1 VATTLTYLHIE
12 WHAILSLLGR
22 PDAITLTDSELLAR
36 ISNEVGRAW
45 LAGRRDVGIHMSECD
60 AVVIQVLRSALPD
73 AETLAA
79 IAEAESIIRM
89 HQRR

>member
-1 VATTLTYLHIE
+1 
-12 WHAILSLLGR
+12 
-22 PDAITLTDSELLAR
+22 
-36 ISNEVGRAW
+36 
-45 LAGRRDVGIHMSECD
+45 MSECD